1 MSTIANPNPPSRPP
15 SPRNPRFKRNRTR
28 QKVNLKATLDLT
40 SYFDQ
45 YKLLTTTAE
54 QNVIDKAVYNDGN
67 PDGQNMVSKNPNLT
81 AEHCLYLIHKIDGDG
96 LLRQDLILNS
106 NFPISKLLDLARNE
120 TDDGMLRVLAGHPR
134 ATVETKVTAALRIGS
149 EPDQY

>member
-1 MSTIANPNPPSRPP
+1 MGTIANHSPHSSRP
-15 SPRNPRFKRNRTR
+15 NQNRSR

-54 QNVIDKAVYNDGN
+54 QNVIDKAVYDDGN

-96 LLRQDLILNS
+96 PLRQDLILNP
-106 NFPISKLLDLARNE
+106 NFPISKLLELARNE
-120 TDDGMLRVLAGHPR
+120 TNDGMLRVLAGHPR
-134 ATVETKVTAALRIGS
+134 ATGETKVTAALRIGS
-149 EPDQY
+149 ELDQY